1 MRPGTSARARRVEL
15 TGDTTVDFAL
25 ERLGGA
31 VEAEWAE
38 YQNNPARTGLSAEE
52 LAAGALTESWSVDLA
67 GQILFASPVVSAG
80 RVFIAFDNGR
90 LNALDLD
97 DGSTLWTFT
106 TGASFRSTPAVV
118 DGKVYVGGGD
128 SGQLH
133 ALDAATGEPLWS
145 YATGDRLTYTAPT
158 VVDGTVYFGTG
169 WGEGNGGWLY
179 ALDAAT
185 GSLRWKAFVGAQIY
199 FAPAVGGGRVYAA
212 SYDAQRLAAF
222 DAASGEELWSLT
234 RSTDSF
240 AAMPTYDGERLYV
253 ATNNFDTGAGSV
265 LAVDAATGELVW
277 EAAGHGDAAGN
288 APVVFGDLVVAGSS
302 ANNWVAAY
310 DRATGEREWVQPI
323 GAAVSNSQLAADGV
337 LVGGSQQDHRVWA
350 LDAYSG
356 DVLWDDTV
364 ADNVLSAPAL
374 ADGRLV
380 LADRAGGI
388 HAYEAPGTVAGT
400 VTGPGGAPLDAEVRV
415 PASGESTRTDP
426 ATGAFE
432 LEHRPGE
439 YLVEAFAYGHRVA
452 AATIR
457 IRSGQ
462 RLTHDFAL
470 QPVASGAL
478 RGTVRDEAGAPLAG
492 VTVAL
497 AGTPLEPAT
506 SAADGSFAFASVAA
520 GSYELTARLGGYVPF
535 ATDVT
540 VVAGEETVVAVTL
553 QRYEIAVTGDHQG
566 ALTRSLEAKGYRV
579 EATTIAAI
587 ADRPGDYRVIVAN
600 GSQDDP
606 GEEVFRRFLANAD
619 AAEVSVIFLDT
630 WGISYGSLLHLS
642 RYTGDPPT
650 TGSGFNEGEISF
662 VARSEH
668 PLTAGLTV
676 GERIE
681 ALARETEYAWFSGYG
696 GRSVADVYVGEQG
709 RTVGSA
715 IGYEPRTLG
724 SVHVLLSLHGASPW
738 TGPTT
743 GWTNA
748 AARVFDNAIGYALDA
763 SFGAVAGTVTDASG
777 APLAAS
783 VTVAGTGESAVA
795 AADGSYR
802 LLLPAGSYTLRFER
816 VGYTPKEVAVTI
828 ADGQTA
834 TVDAQLASSG
844 LGAVT
849 GVVRSAAGGAPV
861 AGARVEVLGSGLPAA
876 TTGAD
881 GRYTVDGVPGGTYRV
896 EVGATGF
903 GTRVV
908 ENVVVADG
916 AATELD
922 IELDSRAPRCGPR
935 RPQRHD
941 HGVPERERG
950 HRHGHRL
957 GGGRRARKLR
967 PADPEQPDRPGRGGL
982 QGPPGR
988 ARRGRQERDL
998 HRGRPHLGRRRPAP
1012 AQVLRRPAGARLRL
1026 LRRRSVLRADRV
1038 RAPALR
1044 GARGRA
1050 DPGARRRRVGR
1061 VLHRLLRDRAG
1072 ALRHE
1077 RARRSREWGGLRA
1090 ADADERPSAPR
1101 RARRE
1106 HAGKPRRGLDGGRQ
1120 ARLPERRP
1128 LGGGAWSRCRRR
1140 PGHGRRRRADRRRD
1154 RPDRRDGPLD
1164 AERRRR
1170 QLRAAASRR
1179 LVHARGERVR
1189 VRGPQPARRPRGERG
1204 DAARRR
1210 ARARRRGRRDGTIT
1224 SAGDLSPQAE
1234 PGTPLVGATV
1244 RLVGRP
1250 RTATTAEDGSYTLAN
1265 VEPGTYTLE
1274 VEAAGHVRF
1283 LVEGVVVTAGETT
1296 RRDVRLRASPKVG
1309 VIDDCQQTAG
1319 CVDKM
1324 KGYLAEWGYLP
1335 EEIGWSDT
1343 ERLAELD
1350 LVVANLGDF
1359 PRLDP
1364 GAAGLAAFQDAANR
1378 AHVPV
1383 IWLEQFQRGSIRHLR
1398 TYEGD
1403 PATVGEDRTSG
1414 TVEAEIL
1421 AEHPLT
1427 AGFAVGERVPIVEA
1441 NGEHTWFG
1449 DYSGTTVANL
1459 RTGSDGVRGSAIA
1472 YRGRTASSVDVL
1484 FSSFAASF
1492 YTWPPVGGEP
1502 AELLTPQAERLF
1514 HNALNYALDAPAL
1527 AAEARGTVRSSAGG
1541 TIASTVKVLETGK
1554 TYRRPRRRRH
1564 LPRSA
1569 AAGTWTLE
1577 VSAFGHAT
1585 EQRSVTVAAGDVRQV
1600 ELTLASNERGSIA
1613 GRVTDEAGVP
1623 LEGVSLAL
1631 EGTLLAASTGA
1642 DGRYRLD
1649 DVPVGTYE
1657 LVVRKSGYGLQRRP
1671 VTVSVGATT
1680 TVDVTLAV
1688 SRVVAVAGDFQ
1699 NRITTFLTENGYAV
1713 VQWSWADV
1721 QQHVGELGD
1730 VGLVVLNGSGTQ
1742 PTNAELTTF
1751 LDAAA
1756 AAGRSVIFAGQ
1767 NGTGSIRTLRT
1778 ATGDPA
1784 TVTHSFAQQQI
1795 YYRPTVE
1802 HPIFAGFPV
1811 GEPIELMRNP
1821 AGGTANQQY
1830 EFFLGYSGTS
1840 LAQLGAPAKGGDLGD
1855 GVGFRF
1861 TTPTSVHV
1869 LLGSLGAS
1877 SFGAPGERWSDAAE
1891 QIYLN
1896 AVAWALEAA
1905 QGQVFGT
1912 VTSAGEPV
1920 AGARVTA
1927 VEQDLSTTT
1936 GTDGTYRLG
1945 VPNGTHTIR
1954 VTATGY
1960 QPFEQ
1965 SIVVAEDARVQ
1976 LDVALT
1982 PIQRGAIAGTV
1993 VDAGSGAPLSGVQ
2006 VLLAGAGD
2014 GEDTTDAAGAFGFD
2028 ELLPGEYSL
2037 ELNKTGYLPQT
2048 FAATVAGGET
2058 TTLALELQ
2066 GNDVAVL
2073 GDVDGVLV
2081 SFLREHDVAA
2091 EERTWADL
2099 AADVA
2104 RYDVVVVNGGEPA
2117 AASFEAVVDAADAAG
2132 TSLVFTGTWGVLNG
2146 GLRLLAQYR
2155 PGEVAIG
2162 GQGYRD
2168 GAVTL
2173 TGFDGAH
2180 PLFAGLT
2187 APATPLT
2194 PDSHYSFLER
2204 YVGPYLARLAVAGRG
2219 GDLGASVAYDFR
2231 SAESLHLLLSA
2242 GAVSDFVGPGYGW
2255 TAEGEKLFLNAVAWA
2270 REAEQAAP
2278 PAPTL
2283 ATTAAAVVASG
2294 PISVTGTA
2302 EFRSTVTILRGGTP
2316 VATAEPARDGT
2327 FTVSGLALVEGPNV
2341 FTAVARNYG
2350 GESPASAPVTV
2361 TLDTTGPSSP
2371 GHPPTTPGS
2380 STRRSSSAAR
2390 SDAHAG
2396 VASVTVNGAAASLT
2410 PDGAF
2415 AADVDLVEGENTLTV
2430 VARDR
2435 VGNETTETRRVRYF
2449 AYDTAWQVAGANGN
2463 GTLNAFLRI
2472 TDAAGGSVQVSS
2484 VLAEL
2489 VAADGSVAVAEAMRW
2504 EQKDERYHA
2513 TSAGP
2518 PTAATRCARRRSSR
2532 AGTSPSAARWSSAA
2546 ALPHRP
2552 RSRGPAC
2559 PHPPCRRGT
2568 CGVLAPTRPKSRCQS
2583 QRRAPVNPLR
2593 LRSVLAR
2600 RPAANVAAADMM
2612 GPGPDTAAADT

>member
-1 MRPGTSARARRVEL
+1 M
-15 TGDTTVDFAL
+15 
-25 ERLGGA
+25 
-31 VEAEWAE
+31 
-38 YQNNPARTGLSAEE
+38 
-52 LAAGALTESWSVDLA
+52 
-67 GQILFASPVVSAG
+67 
-80 RVFIAFDNGR
+80 
-90 LNALDLD
+90 
-97 DGSTLWTFT
+97 
-106 TGASFRSTPAVV
+106 
-118 DGKVYVGGGD
+118 
-128 SGQLH
+128 
-133 ALDAATGEPLWS
+133 
-145 YATGDRLTYTAPT
+145 
-158 VVDGTVYFGTG
+158 
-169 WGEGNGGWLY
+169 
-179 ALDAAT
+179 
-185 GSLRWKAFVGAQIY
+185 
-199 FAPAVGGGRVYAA
+199 
-212 SYDAQRLAAF
+212 
-222 DAASGEELWSLT
+222 
-234 RSTDSF
+234 
-240 AAMPTYDGERLYV
+240 
-253 ATNNFDTGAGSV
+253 
-265 LAVDAATGELVW
+265 
-277 EAAGHGDAAGN
+277 
-288 APVVFGDLVVAGSS
+288 
-302 ANNWVAAY
+302 
-310 DRATGEREWVQPI
+310 
-323 GAAVSNSQLAADGV
+323 
-337 LVGGSQQDHRVWA
+337 
-350 LDAYSG
+350 
-356 DVLWDDTV
+356 
-364 ADNVLSAPAL
+364 
-374 ADGRLV
+374 
-380 LADRAGGI
+380 
-388 HAYEAPGTVAGT
+388 
-400 VTGPGGAPLDAEVRV
+400 
-415 PASGESTRTDP
+415 
-426 ATGAFE
+426 
-432 LEHRPGE
+432 
-439 YLVEAFAYGHRVA
+439 
-452 AATIR
+452 
-457 IRSGQ
+457 
-462 RLTHDFAL
+462 
-470 QPVASGAL
+470 
-478 RGTVRDEAGAPLAG
+478 RDEAGAPLAG

-506 SAADGSFAFASVAA
+506 SAANGSFAFASVAA

-922 IELDSRAPRCGPR
+922 VEL
-935 RPQRHD
+935 
-941 HGVPERERG
+941 
-950 HRHGHRL
+950 
-957 GGGRRARKLR
+957 
-967 PADPEQPDRPGRGGL
+967 
-982 QGPPGR
+982 
-988 ARRGRQERDL
+988 
-998 HRGRPHLGRRRPAP
+998 
-1012 AQVLRRPAGARLRL
+1012 
-1026 LRRRSVLRADRV
+1026 
-1038 RAPALR
+1038 APALR
-1044 GARGRA
+1044 AAVLGDHNGTITAFLNANEVTATATGWEA
-1050 DPGARRRRVGR
+1050 VDALGSYDLLILNNPTDPGEEAFKAHLAALDAAGKSAIFIEGALTSGGGV
-1061 VLHRLLRDRAG
+1061 RLLRKYFGDPPARDFVSSDGDPFFEPTVSGHPLFAGLAGERIQVLAGDEWGAYFTGYSGIELARFGTNELGVLGSGAAYEPRTPTSVRLLLGALGASTLASPAAGWTEDGKRVFLNAVRWAAAPGLAAVAGRVTDAGGEPIAG
-1072 ALRHE
+1072 ATVRIAETGLSTQSGADGSYELPHPAGSYALE
-1077 RARRSREWGGLRA
+1077 VSAFGYVARSLPVVLA
-1090 ADADERPSAPR
+1090 ANEVTQLDVALALADV
-1101 RARRE
+1101 
-1106 HAGKPRRGLDGGRQ
+1106 
-1120 ARLPERRP
+1120 
-1128 LGGGAWSRCRRR
+1128 GA
-1140 PGHGRRRRADRRRD
+1140 
-1154 RPDRRDGPLD
+1154 
-1164 AERRRR
+1164 
-1170 QLRAAASRR
+1170 
-1179 LVHARGERVR
+1179 VN
-1189 VRGPQPARRPRGERG
+1189 
-1204 DAARRR
+1204 
-1210 ARARRRGRRDGTIT
+1210 GTIT

-1244 RLVGRP
+1244 RLVGHP

-1296 RRDVRLRASPKVG
+1296 RRDVRLRSSPKVG
-1309 VIDDCQQTAG
+1309 VIDDCQQTEG

-1335 EEIGWSDT
+1335 EEIGWGDT

-1449 DYSGTTVANL
+1449 GYSGTTVANL

-1554 TYRRPRRRRH
+1554 TYAGRAGDGTFLVP
-1564 LPRSA
+1564 LQP
-1569 AAGTWTLE
+1569 GTWTLE

-1613 GRVTDEAGVP
+1613 GRVTDDAGVP

-1649 DVPVGTYE
+1649 DVPVGAYE
-1657 LVVRKSGYGLQRRP
+1657 LVVRKAGYGLQRRP

-1778 ATGDPA
+1778 ATGDPV

-1811 GEPIELMRNP
+1811 GEPIELMRQPVRRHDEP
-1821 AGGTANQQY
+1821 AVRVLPRLQRD
-1830 EFFLGYSGTS
+1830 
-1840 LAQLGAPAKGGDLGD
+1840 LARAARRSREGRRPRRRRRLPLHHAD
-1855 GVGFRF
+1855 
-1861 TTPTSVHV
+1861 
-1869 LLGSLGAS
+1869 
-1877 SFGAPGERWSDAAE
+1877 ERPRA
-1891 QIYLN
+1891 
-1896 AVAWALEAA
+1896 
-1905 QGQVFGT
+1905 
-1912 VTSAGEPV
+1912 AGEPRRLELRRSGRAV
-1920 AGARVTA
+1920 ERRGRADLPQRGRLGAGGGAGAGLRHRHVRRRAGGGRPRHRGRAGPEHDYGDGRHVPARRPERHTHDPGHRDWVRA
-1927 VEQDLSTTT
+1927 VRAASSRSL
-1936 GTDGTYRLG
+1936 
-1945 VPNGTHTIR
+1945 
-1954 VTATGY
+1954 
-1960 QPFEQ
+1960 
-1965 SIVVAEDARVQ
+1965 EDARVQ
-1976 LDVALT
+1976 ARRRADADRARRDRRHRRRRRLGRAALG
-1982 PIQRGAIAGTV
+1982 GA
-1993 VDAGSGAPLSGVQ
+1993 GAPCGRRRRRGHDRCGRRVRLRR
-2006 VLLAGAGD
+2006 A
-2014 GEDTTDAAGAFGFD
+2014 AAGRVLARAAQD
-2028 ELLPGEYSL
+2028 RLP
-2037 ELNKTGYLPQT
+2037 
-2048 FAATVAGGET
+2048 
-2058 TTLALELQ
+2058 
-2066 GNDVAVL
+2066 
-2073 GDVDGVLV
+2073 
-2081 SFLREHDVAA
+2081 
-2091 EERTWADL
+2091 
-2099 AADVA
+2099 AADVRRDGRGRRDDDA
-2104 RYDVVVVNGGEPA
+2104 RAGACRGTTSRCSATSTGCSSRSCASTRSPPRSGRGRIWPPRSVA
-2117 AASFEAVVDAADAAG
+2117 TTSSSSTAASPRPRRSRQSSSAADAAG

-2155 PGEVAIG
+2155 PDEVAIG

-2180 PLFAGLT
+2180 PAVRR
-2187 APATPLT
+2187 ADRAC
-2194 PDSHYSFLER
+2194 DAAR
-2204 YVGPYLARLAVAGRG
+2204 ARLALQLPRALRRPVPGPSCGGGAGRRPRH
-2219 GDLGASVAYDFR
+2219 LGRVRLPQRREPAPAP
-2231 SAESLHLLLSA
+2231 
-2242 GAVSDFVGPGYGW
+2242 VGRRRERLRRPRLRLDGRG
-2255 TAEGEKLFLNAVAWA
+2255 
-2270 REAEQAAP
+2270 REAVPE
-2278 PAPTL
+2278 
-2283 ATTAAAVVASG
+2283 
-2294 PISVTGTA
+2294 
-2302 EFRSTVTILRGGTP
+2302 
-2316 VATAEPARDGT
+2316 
-2327 FTVSGLALVEGPNV
+2327 
-2341 FTAVARNYG
+2341 
-2350 GESPASAPVTV
+2350 
-2361 TLDTTGPSSP
+2361 
-2371 GHPPTTPGS
+2371 
-2380 STRRSSSAAR
+2380 
-2390 SDAHAG
+2390 
-2396 VASVTVNGAAASLT
+2396 
-2410 PDGAF
+2410 
-2415 AADVDLVEGENTLTV
+2415 
-2430 VARDR
+2430 RDR
-2435 VGNETTETRRVRYF
+2435 VGARGRAGCPGGADARDHGGGCGGVRADLGDRHGRVPLHRDDPARRDAGGDRRARPRRDVHGLGAGARRGSERLHRGRPQLRRRIARVRARHRHARHDGSCPHLDTRRPQRVLRPVARGERHGERRARGRRLGDRERRRGVAHARRRLRRGRRPRRGREHAHGRRPRPGRQRDYGDAHGPVLRVRH
-2449 AYDTAWQVAGANGN
+2449 G
-2463 GTLNAFLRI
+2463 L
-2472 TDAAGGSVQVSS
+2472 AGGGCQRQRHAATRSCGSRTRRAHRCRSTRCSRSS
-2484 VLAEL
+2484 SRRAGRWSSRSRC
-2489 VAADGSVAVAEAMRW
+2489 AGSR
-2504 EQKDERYHA
+2504 R
-2513 TSAGP
+2513 TSATTRTSVGR
-2518 PTAATRCARRRSSR
+2518 PTAATRCGRRRSSR

-2552 RSRGPAC
+2552 RSRGRAC
-2559 PHPPCRRGT
+2559 PRAPRRRGT
-2568 CGVLAPTRPKSRCQS
+2568 CGVLAPTRPRE
-2583 QRRAPVNPLR
+2583 PV
-2593 LRSVLAR
+2593 AK
-2600 RPAANVAAADMM
+2600 PAAQRLPNR
-2612 GPGPDTAAADT
+2612 